1 VIAGKIHQTYKL
13 VSNMRKIN
21 SSNYRNEAELVA
33 NCPLAAAMK
42 LIGGRWKM
50 MLLWYVAHGVNRYNT
65 LKNTIPHIS
74 EKMLY
79 QQLRELERDGLL
91 LRVVSGRAVHY
102 EPTTLAQ
109 SLQPVLASIADWSE
123 HNKVANRFSNDE
135 RM

>member
-1 VIAGKIHQTYKL
+1 
-13 VSNMRKIN
+13 MRKIN

-33 NCPLAAAMK
+33 HCPLAAAMK

-123 HNKVANRFSNDE
+123 QHKVANRFSNDE